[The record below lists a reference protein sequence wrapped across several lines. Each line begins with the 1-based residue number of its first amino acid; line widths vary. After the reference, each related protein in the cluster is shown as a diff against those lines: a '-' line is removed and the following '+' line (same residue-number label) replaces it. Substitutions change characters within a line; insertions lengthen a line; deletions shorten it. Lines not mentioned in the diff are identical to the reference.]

1 MKLNREIIP
10 LSGDGDPESALQMAM
25 MKKVSKGSHIFASVF
40 AIVIIDTMYS
50 KIGSQKLKQN

>member
-10 LSGDGDPESALQMAM
+10 LSGDVDPESALQMAM

-40 AIVIIDTMYS
+40 AKVITDTTVS
-50 KIGSQKLKQN
+50 